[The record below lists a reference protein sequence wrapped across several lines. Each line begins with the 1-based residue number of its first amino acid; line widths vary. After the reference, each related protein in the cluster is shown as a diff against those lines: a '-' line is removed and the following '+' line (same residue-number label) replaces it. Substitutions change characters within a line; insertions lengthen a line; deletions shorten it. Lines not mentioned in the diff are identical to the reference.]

1 MNNKNIH
8 PELEGLSLNDMLGTS
23 LIVGVIF
30 LIGISVN
37 YIPKIDFALPT
48 GAGIMVI
55 FWIWCYTH
63 FHFHKT
69 NKNVKK

>member
-8 PELEGLSLNDMLGTS
+8 PELESWSLKEMLGTS

-30 LIGISVN
+30 LIGIAVN

-48 GAGIMVI
+48 GARIMVV
-55 FWIWCYTH
+55 FWILCYA
-63 FHFHKT
+63 HFHKT
-69 NKNVKK
+69 NKHVKK